1 MLPPLL
7 PLPNVLIVRLIA
19 FAASVWIN
27 DVFIDTIGANTAAG
41 DADGL
46 FAFPNGSVK
55 AGEDNVITVLMD
67 HMGNDEGQNRRQ
79 LTRLYRP
86 KLPIPRV

>member
-27 DVFIDTIGANTAAG
+27 DVFIDTVGALTPQG
-41 DADGL
+41 DANAL
-46 FAFPNGSVK
+46 FPFPEGSVIPGK
-55 AGEDNVITVLMD
+55 DNVLTVLMD
-67 HMGNDEGQNRRQ
+67 HMGNDEGQNREYYCDVS
-79 LTRLYRP
+79 LD
-86 KLPIPRV
+86 V